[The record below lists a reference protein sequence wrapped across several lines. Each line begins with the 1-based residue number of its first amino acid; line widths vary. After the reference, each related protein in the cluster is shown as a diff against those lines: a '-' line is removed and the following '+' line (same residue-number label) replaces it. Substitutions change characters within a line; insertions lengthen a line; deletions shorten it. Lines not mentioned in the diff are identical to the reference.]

1 MNEAIEK
8 TYQKMRIFA
17 KLFNMQIT
25 RFEQNNEDN
34 IIRLYNN
41 DKLVGDIKSI
51 NGYSYAFNIY
61 PNFFEG
67 TIKGNYDSYNGQFI
81 CFVRS
86 EQQDLTGGIAIK
98 ESAEDKYQVSGCFSS
113 RNKYKNK
120 TLVSFNQSN
129 AYFLIE
135 KESKRAT
142 EGVSFTSSPTIIMLN
157 HQRINENLLKY
168 YSMFQFFDVPNKNEL
183 VFTMNIDGKYYN
195 RYLPYAISKERELYD
210 KLKATDLE
218 IVKSNLNKTG
228 KHLLKF
234 LNSVKKDS
242 NILTTNGEV
251 ISLYDTMA
259 NLCFPDVS
267 DPLFI
272 FTGANPQ
279 QQEEKGKVLK
289 RI

>member
-81 CFVRS
+81 YFVRS

-120 TLVSFNQSN
+120 TRF
-129 AYFLIE
+129 
-135 KESKRAT
+135 
-142 EGVSFTSSPTIIMLN
+142 
-157 HQRINENLLKY
+157 
-168 YSMFQFFDVPNKNEL
+168 
-183 VFTMNIDGKYYN
+183 
-195 RYLPYAISKERELYD
+195 
-210 KLKATDLE
+210 
-218 IVKSNLNKTG
+218 
-228 KHLLKF
+228 
-234 LNSVKKDS
+234 
-242 NILTTNGEV
+242 
-251 ISLYDTMA
+251 
-259 NLCFPDVS
+259 
-267 DPLFI
+267 
-272 FTGANPQ
+272 
-279 QQEEKGKVLK
+279 
-289 RI
+289 